1 MDIKVIAVLF
11 LIIGVILGA
20 HLFCSCTS
28 FTVDGAPSSVGTVVK
43 EAFGQR
49 NALGSDDYGAPLN
62 YHMDSGVIG
71 NNWETAARNY
81 ANQLGNQD
89 NTNSGE
95 YYKGGPIPLPP
106 GELLIFA
113 ENEVKPEC
121 CPSYYSSSTGCVCA
135 SKKQMD
141 YLNKRGGNRTLNS
154 EF

>member
-1 MDIKVIAVLF
+1 MELKWTALLF
-11 LIIGVILGA
+11 LVIGAILGA

-28 FTVDGAPSSVGTVVK
+28 FTVDGMPSNIGSVFK
-43 EAFGQR
+43 EAFSQR
-49 NALGSDDYGAPLN
+49 NFGAPIHHN
-62 YHMDSGVIG
+62 MDTGVPG

-81 ANQLGNQD
+81 ANQVGNQD
-89 NTNSGE
+89 NTDAGQ

-121 CPSYYSSSTGCVCA
+121 CPSYYTSSTGCVCA

-141 YLNKRGGNRTLNS
+141 YLNERGGNRTLDS

>member
-1 MDIKVIAVLF
+1 MELKWTALLF
-11 LIIGVILGA
+11 LVIGAILGA

-28 FTVDGAPSSVGTVVK
+28 FTVDGMPSNIGSVFK
-43 EAFGQR
+43 EAFSQR
-49 NALGSDDYGAPLN
+49 NYGAPIN
-62 YHMDSGVIG
+62 HNMDSGVLG

-81 ANQLGNQD
+81 ANQVGNQD
-89 NTNSGE
+89 NTDAGQ

-121 CPSYYSSSTGCVCA
+121 CPSYYTSSTGCVCA
-135 SKKQMD
+135 SKKQIN
-141 YLNKRGGNRTLNS
+141 YLNQRGGNRTMDS